1 MDSTHSLELGRR
13 RFDDRIWDEA
23 YESLRAAAEEAA
35 LEAEDCE
42 RLATAAYLSGHDDES
57 AAAWTSAHREWLQ
70 RSEFG
75 SAIRCAFWLAFSLL
89 QRGDG
94 AQGGGWLARAGQ
106 LLEEHRLDTVEQGYL
121 AIPPGMVALHSG
133 ELSDARTQFERVRD
147 VARRFADA
155 DLAALATLG
164 LGEVFLRGGER
175 PAAMREFDQAMV
187 SVTAGETSPTV
198 AGIIYCAV
206 IAACQQA
213 SDLRRADEWTTA
225 LDRWCARQPGL
236 VPYRGQCLVH
246 RSQILQVRGAWDEA
260 AGAAESACQRLGDPP
275 HPAIGMAHYQLGE
288 LHRLRGDLAAAEAA
302 YREAHAAGHDPHPGR
317 ALLFLAEERVASAVT
332 AIEMALGAARDVLER
347 ARLLPAYGEIMLAA
361 HRTESARTAAE
372 ELARL
377 AVEADN
383 PVIDAIAART
393 LGAVLLAEGNLR
405 DALGMLHTALH
416 IWQEL
421 DAPYESAQVRVL
433 LATAC
438 RQLGD
443 TDRAELEG
451 EAARQ
456 VFEQLGARPALRRL
470 DRVFERPEPRVVTAR
485 ELEVLRLVAGGHT
498 NRDIADELS
507 ISQKTVERH
516 LSNMFT
522 KLGVANRA
530 AATAYA
536 YDHGLVD

>member
-1 MDSTHSLELGRR
+1 GSVRVIQPGVDQHGGVILGPDPDGGVTEPRDFHVSEFHLVSSRRLSLDPISRWLQPWRRGDEAAQPPRIGVRSVPSEWHRSHSAMDSTHSLELGRR

-23 YESLRAAAEEAA
+23 YESLRAAAEETA

-175 PAAMREFDQAMV
+175 PAAPRELDQAMGRG
-187 SVTAGETSPTV
+187 SAAETWPTE
-198 AGIIYCAV
+198 AGIISCAV

-213 SDLRRADEWTTA
+213 PDLRRADEWTTA

-236 VPYRGQCLVH
+236 VPYRGRCRVH
-246 RSQILQVRGAWDEA
+246 
-260 AGAAESACQRLGDPP
+260 
-275 HPAIGMAHYQLGE
+275 
-288 LHRLRGDLAAAEAA
+288 
-302 YREAHAAGHDPHPGR
+302 
-317 ALLFLAEERVASAVT
+317 
-332 AIEMALGAARDVLER
+332 
-347 ARLLPAYGEIMLAA
+347 
-361 HRTESARTAAE
+361 
-372 ELARL
+372 
-377 AVEADN
+377 
-383 PVIDAIAART
+383 
-393 LGAVLLAEGNLR
+393 
-405 DALGMLHTALH
+405 
-416 IWQEL
+416 
-421 DAPYESAQVRVL
+421 
-433 LATAC
+433 
-438 RQLGD
+438 
-443 TDRAELEG
+443 
-451 EAARQ
+451 
-456 VFEQLGARPALRRL
+456 
-470 DRVFERPEPRVVTAR
+470 
-485 ELEVLRLVAGGHT
+485 
-498 NRDIADELS
+498 
-507 ISQKTVERH
+507 
-516 LSNMFT
+516 
-522 KLGVANRA
+522 
-530 AATAYA
+530 
-536 YDHGLVD
+536 